1 MTMNEPIMSEPCD
14 LNAVDARRLIGRKRL
29 SPVELLESC
38 IARIEMVN
46 PTINAVVATC
56 YERAREEA
64 RAATDALLRGD
75 DLPPLHGLPIGVKD
89 LNNTAGLRTTYGS
102 PLYADFVPDKDERMV
117 AALRKAGAIVLGKT
131 NTPEFGA

>member
-1 MTMNEPIMSEPCD
+1 MTLNELTLNEPCD

-56 YERAREEA
+56 ATRLPTRKSAKPGSIASRRTARCGIA
-64 RAATDALLRGD
+64 I
-75 DLPPLHGLPIGVKD
+75 PLGRPV
-89 LNNTAGLRTTYGS
+89 
-102 PLYADFVPDKDERMV
+102 E
-117 AALRKAGAIVLGKT
+117 
-131 NTPEFGA
+131 PEVNMT